1 MIDGYKYYKKDD
13 EFMRLHIEQDDTPTN
28 PRYDYDGNIGKM
40 MCWHRDYRLGDYKEN
55 DFSDD
60 DDFLN
65 SLIRDEV
72 KEKTIINYV
81 KSKKASNGLEL
92 RYDRHERMWQLWGTY
107 YWFPI
112 GSSKDAKFGIIE
124 ENADIDWLVDEIID
138 ALPQMDKWKLLE
150 RHANIVF
157 LPLYLYDHSGI
168 TMNTGGFSDRW
179 DSGQVGYI
187 YTDKKTVIETNGW
200 IRNDKGRYVKVA
212 DRNWKKA
219 AYLWMEGE
227 VEMYDQYLRGEVYG
241 IITERYNPDDDSW
254 EEEDSG
260 WEFFSDKWGDELIE
274 SIASDFGISEPL
286 YDSEKAI
293 LQIG

>member
-1 MIDGYKYYKKDD
+1 MIGGYKYYKENDKL
-13 EFMRLHIEQDDTPTN
+13 MRLHIEQDDEPIN
-28 PRYDYDGNIGKM
+28 PRYDHDGNIGKM

-55 DFSDD
+55 DFSDN

-65 SLIRDEV
+65 NLIRDEV

-81 KSKKASNGLEL
+81 KSKKTSNGLEL
-92 RYDRHERMWQLWGTY
+92 RYDRHEGMWQLWGTY

-124 ENADIDWLVDEIID
+124 ENADIDWLIDDIIE
-138 ALPQMDKWKLLE
+138 ALPQVDKWKLLE

-187 YTDKKTVIETNGW
+187 YTDKKTVVETNGY
-200 IRNDKGRYVKVA
+200 IRNDKGKYIKVT
-212 DRNWKKA
+212 DKNWKKA

-227 VEMYDQYLRGEVYG
+227 VETYDQYLRGEVYG
-241 IITERYNPDDDSW
+241 IVTEEYNPEDDSW
-254 EEEDSG
+254 EEGDSCWG
-260 WEFFSDKWGDELIE
+260 FFSDKWGDELIE

-286 YDSEKAI
+286 YDDEKVI